1 MIYRAVQ
8 TYSGHVPAWRE
19 NLTGAL
25 ISLGFSPKE
34 SDIAISALVSRL
46 ASEGVDPTTI
56 ALSDLLKDALANG
69 KSSRG

>member
-1 MIYRAVQ
+1 MRDNHHNESYLE
-8 TYSGHVPAWRE
+8 AWRE
-19 NLTGAL
+19 GLTGAL

-34 SDIAISALVSRL
+34 ADISISALVSRL
-46 ASEGVDPTTI
+46 AAQDLDPTTI